1 MPIIKPIAIWTLTLL
16 CTACSGGGNGASPT
30 PAEPGNP
37 EVSNPSPEDSD
48 PIDLVDG
55 RSALYPEYWTPG
67 FSLSHP
73 DYDQTLLLQDYSY
86 AGYRNGE
93 QALPEATSGIIQV
106 AASIDGSSDTSGAIQ
121 AALDQAAANG
131 GGIVYLPAGL
141 YRIDRPISIEG
152 SNIVLRGA
160 GSGQTRLWFRDG
172 GGTTEEH
179 KINLLV
185 TGASWLNEEARD
197 VWEITE
203 RGKIFDTS
211 VELINTDGIQRGDD
225 ISIAWEIT
233 EDFKAEHNSEDY
245 WYHSE
250 LGARKTFFRRT
261 VTQVDGNR
269 VHFKVPLRYPVKLR
283 DNPVVLRASGY
294 ASENGI
300 EALSFTNAVGVEQ
313 AWASFDQAT
322 AIVLRFCKDCWIRD
336 VKSFAREGAS
346 HHIRSHGITIE
357 RSFRVTVADSHLAK
371 TEHLGE
377 GGNGYLFQLTR
388 TNEVLIR
395 DSTGHDGRHNFTINW
410 DFGASG
416 NVFQRIESSGGLVC
430 SSLENQLAGNCNLGP
445 SDFHHALAIAN
456 LFDSAKIDDGLQ
468 VGNRQ
473 QWSVGAGQTGTQNL
487 FWNITGAGKV
497 YAYNQGVGYV
507 IGTGTSINVSTDLAL
522 GTWPESH
529 LSPGTAPEDFTELL
543 GEANELVPQSLY
555 DDQLER
561 RLKQQ

>member
-1 MPIIKPIAIWTLTLL
+1 MLVIKPITFWTLILL
-16 CTACSGGGNGASPT
+16 CTACSGSSPAPT
-30 PAEPGNP
+30 DPVESGSPDP
-37 EVSNPSPEDSD
+37 TPEDSGPTD
-48 PIDLVDG
+48 PVDG

-67 FSLSHP
+67 FSFSHP
-73 DYDQTLLLQDYSY
+73 DYEQTLFLQDYSY

-93 QALPEATSGIIQV
+93 QALPEASSGIIQV
-106 AASIDGSSDTSGAIQ
+106 EASTDGSSDASSAIQ
-121 AALDQAAANG
+121 AALEQAVTNG

-141 YRIDRPISIEG
+141 YRIDNPLSIEG

-160 GSGQTRLWFRDG
+160 GSDQTRLWFRAG

-179 KINLLV
+179 KINLLI
-185 TGASWLNEEARD
+185 TGASWLNEEARAD
-197 VWEITE
+197 WRIAQDGE
-203 RGKIFDTS
+203 IFDTW
-211 VELINTDGIQRGDD
+211 VELTRADGIQPGDD
-225 ISIAWEIT
+225 ISIAWNIT

-250 LGARKTFFRRT
+250 LGTRKTFFRRT

-283 DNPVVLRASGY
+283 DDPVVLRANGY
-294 ASENGI
+294 GSENGI

-388 TNEVLIR
+388 TNEVLIQDSSGR
-395 DSTGHDGRHNFTINW
+395 DARHNFTINW

-416 NVFQRIESSGGLVC
+416 NVFHGIESSGGRVC
-430 SSLENQLAGNCNLGP
+430 SSLENQLSGDCSLGP

-456 LFDSAKIDDGLQ
+456 LFDNAKIDDGLQ

-487 FWNITGAGKV
+487 FWNITGEGEV
-497 YAYNQGVGYV
+497 YAYNQGLGYV
-507 IGTGTSINVSTDLAL
+507 IGTGTNIDVSTDLGL
-522 GTWPESH
+522 STWPESH
-529 LSPGTAPEDFTELL
+529 LSPGTAPEDYTELL
-543 GEANELVPQSLY
+543 GEADELVPQSLY
-555 DDQLER
+555 DNQLER
-561 RLKQQ
+561 RLKNAE

>member
-1 MPIIKPIAIWTLTLL
+1 MPIIERIAIWTLIFL
-16 CTACSGGGNGASPT
+16 CTACSGGGHSSSPAPT
-30 PAEPGNP
+30 DAIEPVPSDPA
-37 EVSNPSPEDSD
+37 PEDPD
-48 PIDLVDG
+48 PADPVNG

-73 DYDQTLLLQDYSY
+73 DYEQTLLLQDYSY
-86 AGYRNGE
+86 AGYHNGE
-93 QALPEATSGIIQV
+93 RSLPEATSGIIQV
-106 AASIDGSSDTSGAIQ
+106 ETSIDGSSDTSGAIQ
-121 AALDQAAANG
+121 AALDQAAAKG

-160 GSGQTRLWFRDG
+160 GSEQTRLWFRDG

-179 KINLLV
+179 KNNLLV
-185 TGASWLNEEARD
+185 TGASWLNEEARAD
-197 VWEITE
+197 WGITE
-203 RGKIFDTS
+203 QGEIFDTS
-211 VELINTDGIQRGDD
+211 VELINADGIQPGDD

-233 EDFKAEHNSEDY
+233 EDFKAEHNSEGY

-250 LGARKTFFRRT
+250 LGTRKTFFRRT

-269 VHFKVPLRYPVKLR
+269 VHFKVPLRYTVKLR
-283 DNPVVLRASGY
+283 DNPVVLRATGY
-294 ASENGI
+294 GSENGI
-300 EALSFTNAVGVEQ
+300 EALSFTNAMGVEQ

-322 AIVLRFCKDCWIRD
+322 AMLLRFCKDCWIRD

-346 HHIRSHGITIE
+346 HQIRSHGITIE

-388 TNEVLIR
+388 TNEVLIQ
-395 DSTGHDGRHNFTINW
+395 DSSGRDGRHNFTINW
-410 DFGASG
+410 DFGTSG
-416 NVFQRIESSGGLVC
+416 NVFQRIDSSGGLVC
-430 SSLENQLAGNCNLGP
+430 SSLENQLSGNCSLGP

-487 FWNITGAGKV
+487 FWNITGEGKV
-497 YAYNQGVGYV
+497 YSYNQGVGYV
-507 IGTGTSINVSTDLAL
+507 IGTGTNIDVSTAL
-522 GTWPESH
+522 GLSTWPESH
-529 LSPGTAPEDFTELL
+529 LSPGTAPEDYTELL
-543 GEANELVPQSLY
+543 GEADELVPQSLY
-555 DDQLER
+555 DDQLAK
-561 RLKQQ
+561 RLRD